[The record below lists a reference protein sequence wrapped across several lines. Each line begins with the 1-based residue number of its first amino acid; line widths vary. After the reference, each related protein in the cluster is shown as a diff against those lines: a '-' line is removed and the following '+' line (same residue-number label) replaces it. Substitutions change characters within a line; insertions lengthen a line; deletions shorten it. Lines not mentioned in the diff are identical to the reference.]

1 MGLSVARVRQFNRF
15 YTRYAGVLHKRFLG
29 TPFTLTESRVLF
41 ELAHADGLT
50 ATELGKALDLDN
62 GYLSRLLQ
70 RFEQC
75 GLLARKQSNEDGRS
89 NLLSITAKGRQA
101 FALLDARQHDAIAA
115 MLSELSDD
123 AQERLGEAMRTIQE
137 TLGGPRVDRPPYLL
151 RTTLRPGDIGW
162 VVARHGTLYAREYG
176 WDETFEAFVA
186 EICARFVE
194 KFNPK
199 RERCWIAEC
208 DGANAG
214 CVFLVEKSKT
224 VAQLRM
230 LLVDPS
236 ARGLGIGK
244 RLVEECI
251 AFARGCGYR
260 KMTLWTNDIL
270 HTARRIYEE
279 AGFTLTKEERHH
291 SFGHD
296 LVGQVW
302 DLDLTPYSANPL

>member
-1 MGLSVARVRQFNRF
+1 MGLLVDRVRQFNRF
-15 YTRYAGVLHKRFLG
+15 YTRHVGLLQKHFLG

-50 ATELGKALDLDN
+50 ATQLGKALDLDN

-70 RFEQC
+70 NFEQR
-75 GLLARKQSNEDGRS
+75 GLLGRKPSNEDGRS
-89 NLLSITAKGRQA
+89 SVLSITRKGREA
-101 FALLDARQHDAIAA
+101 FALLERRQRDEVAA

-123 AQERLGEAMRTIQE
+123 AQERLAGAMRTIEE
-137 TLGGPRVDRPPYLL
+137 TLQGPRADRAPYLL

-162 VVARHGTLYAREYG
+162 VIARHGTLYAREYG
-176 WDETFEAFVA
+176 WDESFEAFVA
-186 EICARFVE
+186 EICSRFVA

-199 RERCWIAEC
+199 RERCWIAER
-208 DGANAG
+208 DGTNAG

-244 RLVEECI
+244 RLVEECV
-251 AFARGCGYR
+251 AFARSCGCGYR

-270 HTARRIYEE
+270 HTARHLYED

-302 DLDLTPYSANPL
+302 DLELR

>member
-1 MGLSVARVRQFNRF
+1 MALRVDRVRQFNRF
-15 YTRYAGVLHKRFLG
+15 YTRYVGLLQKRFLG

-41 ELAHADGLT
+41 ELAHADSLT
-50 ATELGKALDLDN
+50 ATELGKELDLDN
-62 GYLSRLLQ
+62 GYLSRLINN
-70 RFEQC
+70 FEQR
-75 GLLARKQSNEDGRS
+75 GLLARKQSSEDGRS
-89 NLLSITAKGRQA
+89 SLLSITAKGREA
-101 FALLDARQHDAIAA
+101 FALLDARQHDEVAA
-115 MLSELSDD
+115 MLSELSQD
-123 AQERLGEAMRTIQE
+123 AQERLGDAMRTIQE
-137 TLGGPRVDRPPYLL
+137 ALEAPRADRAPYLL
-151 RTTLRPGDIGW
+151 RTMLHPGDIGW
-162 VVARHGTLYAREYG
+162 VIARHGTLYAREYG
-176 WDETFEAFVA
+176 WDESFEGFVA

-199 RERCWIAEC
+199 RERCWFAER
-208 DGANAG
+208 DGSNVG

-224 VAQLRM
+224 VSQLRM

-251 AFARGCGYR
+251 AFAGSCGYR

-270 HTARRIYEE
+270 HSARRIYED
-279 AGFTLTKEERHH
+279 AGFRLTKEERHH

-302 DLDLTPYSANPL
+302 DLEIRTP

>member
-1 MGLSVARVRQFNRF
+1 MALRVDRVRQFNRF
-15 YTRYAGVLHKRFLG
+15 YTRYVGLLQKRFLG

-41 ELAHADGLT
+41 ELAHADSLT
-50 ATELGKALDLDN
+50 ATELGKELDLDN
-62 GYLSRLLQ
+62 GYLSRLINN
-70 RFEQC
+70 FEQR
-75 GLLARKQSNEDGRS
+75 GLLARKQSSEDGRS
-89 NLLSITAKGRQA
+89 SLLSITAKGREA
-101 FALLDARQHDAIAA
+101 FALLDARQHDEVAA
-115 MLSELSDD
+115 MLSELSQD
-123 AQERLGEAMRTIQE
+123 AQERLGDAMRTIQE
-137 TLGGPRVDRPPYLL
+137 ALEAPRADRAPYLL
-151 RTTLRPGDIGW
+151 RTMLHPGDIGW
-162 VVARHGTLYAREYG
+162 VIARHGTLYAREYG
-176 WDETFEAFVA
+176 WDESFEGFVA

-199 RERCWIAEC
+199 RERCWFAER
-208 DGANAG
+208 DGSNVG

-224 VAQLRM
+224 VSQLRM

-251 AFARGCGYR
+251 AFASSCGYR

-270 HTARRIYEE
+270 HSARRIYED
-279 AGFTLTKEERHH
+279 AGFRLTKEERHH

-302 DLDLTPYSANPL
+302 DLEIRTP

>member
-1 MGLSVARVRQFNRF
+1 MALRVDRVRQFNRF
-15 YTRYAGVLHKRFLG
+15 YTRYVGLLQKRLLG

-41 ELAHADGLT
+41 ELAHADSLT
-50 ATELGKALDLDN
+50 ATELGKELDLDN
-62 GYLSRLLQ
+62 GYLSRLINN
-70 RFEQC
+70 FEQR
-75 GLLARKQSNEDGRS
+75 GLLARKQSSEDGRS
-89 NLLSITAKGRQA
+89 SLLSITAKGREA
-101 FALLDARQHDAIAA
+101 FALLDARQHDEVAA
-115 MLSELSDD
+115 MLSELSQD
-123 AQERLGEAMRTIQE
+123 AQERLGDAMRTIQE
-137 TLGGPRVDRPPYLL
+137 ALEAPRADRAPYLL
-151 RTTLRPGDIGW
+151 RTMLHPGDIGW
-162 VVARHGTLYAREYG
+162 VIARHGTLYAREYG
-176 WDETFEAFVA
+176 WDESFEGFVA

-199 RERCWIAEC
+199 RERCWFAER
-208 DGANAG
+208 DGSNVG

-224 VAQLRM
+224 VSQLRM

-251 AFARGCGYR
+251 AFAGSCGYR

-270 HTARRIYEE
+270 HSARRIYED
-279 AGFTLTKEERHH
+279 AGFRLTKEERHH

-302 DLDLTPYSANPL
+302 DLEIRTP